1 MKKLEEK
8 IRECGGVRPGNI
20 LKVDMFLNH
29 QIDPEM
35 MEAIGQEFYRLF
47 KDEKV
52 TKILTVEASGIAM
65 AIETARAFG
74 VPMIFAKKSQSKN
87 IDPDVYA
94 TDVYS
99 YTHGNTNNVR
109 VSKKYLNSDDCVL
122 IVDDFLANGEAMNGL
137 VRLCE
142 QAGAK
147 VAGCGAA
154 IEKGFQPGGKG
165 LRERGFHVESLAI
178 VDEMDGD
185 TGLLKF
191 RQQEG

>member
-29 QIDPEM
+29 QIDPEL

-47 KDEKV
+47 KDEDV
-52 TKILTVEASGIAM
+52 TKVLTVEASGIAM
-65 AIETARAFG
+65 AVETARIFG
-74 VPMIFAKKSQSKN
+74 VPMVFAKKSQSKN
-87 IDPDVYA
+87 IDPDVYSA
-94 TDVYS
+94 DVFS
-99 YTHGNTNNVR
+99 YTHGNTNNIR
-109 VSKKYLNSDDCVL
+109 VSKKYISPEDRVL
-122 IVDDFLANGEAMNGL
+122 IIDDFLANGQAMKGM
-137 VRLCE
+137 VEICR

-154 IEKGFQPGGKG
+154 IEKGFQPGGKD
-165 LRERGFHVESLAI
+165 LRDQGYHVESLAI

-185 TGLLKF
+185 TGLLVF
-191 RQQEG
+191 REQ